1 MVQIKTKAISCMN
14 WKQMFNKKN
23 KIIRIIQ
30 KYNVKKYSGKSQASS
45 ISGLKELYKKIWK
58 TEFKFIQNDG
68 RCFISDPGYRKRLRS
83 MKQSWQGT
91 KRSEPRNSWQEKRST
106 GMRVYSGS
114 HGDTS
119 TALWVFAGS
128 CGEMFNLSRENCWR
142 NSLTSSST
150 ISSFSSIFFDKTW
163 GKMLWNIE
171 CV

>member
-1 MVQIKTKAISCMN
+1 MN

-30 KYNVKKYSGKSQASS
+30 KYNTTLKNTVENHKP
-45 ISGLKELYKKIWK
+45 LKELYKKIWK

-91 KRSEPRNSWQEKRST
+91 KRSEPRSSWQEKRST

-119 TALWVFAGS
+119 TALRVFAGS

-163 GKMLWNIE
+163 GEMLWNIE
-171 CV
+171 CVLNKKWICE